1 MPVQDDQQEREHIVV
16 EYLKIHIK
24 DRRKSKEKQNEPVP
38 FNWSNEAAGRMSWT
52 LSLVT
57 VTGSP

>member
-1 MPVQDDQQEREHIVV
+1 LPVQDDQQEREHIVV

-38 FNWSNEAAGRMSWT
+38 FN
-52 LSLVT
+52 
-57 VTGSP
+57 